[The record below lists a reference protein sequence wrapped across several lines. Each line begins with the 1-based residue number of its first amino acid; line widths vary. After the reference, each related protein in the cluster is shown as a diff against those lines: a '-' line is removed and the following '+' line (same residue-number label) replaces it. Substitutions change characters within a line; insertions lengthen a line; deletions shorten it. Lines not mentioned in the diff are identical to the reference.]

1 MAARHR
7 LVLLSVPLFL
17 ARGSLPEVASP
28 APLAVSLP
36 AVVSLA
42 RAPAFQ
48 PSAGGPELFS
58 RYPSLRRAVS
68 HVSLGSFPTPI
79 EGAGS
84 LAERLGIGAL
94 YVKRDDLSSSA
105 YGGSKV
111 RKLEFLLGE
120 ARARGAELVVT
131 TGSAG
136 SNQAVAT
143 AVHARALGIDA
154 LLLLAPEAPSDHVR
168 QNLLLSAE
176 AGAELRAVPSVSSA
190 VSSLARLTDRKHYF
204 IEPGGSSELGTLGF
218 VNAGLELAEQ
228 VRAGKMPRPD
238 YVYVALGTMGS
249 AVGLCIGF
257 KLARLDARIVA
268 VRASNPET
276 SSPRRF
282 HSLFANTVK
291 YLRKLDPELP
301 VLELGPRDVRIAG
314 GQLGAGYAR
323 PTRAAREAA
332 ELFAGHT
339 GAVLETTYTGKAF
352 AQLIADAPELSD
364 AVVVFWNSHASEV
377 RAPPPG
383 LYRALPAA
391 FRDYFHRSGR
401 GGGTRG
407 SAGAPPAEPVLP

>member
-1 MAARHR
+1 
-7 LVLLSVPLFL
+7 VLLSMPLIL
-17 ARGSLPEVASP
+17 GRGPLPGVGSA
-28 APLAVSLP
+28 APLGLSLP

-42 RAPAFQ
+42 RAPASL
-48 PSAGGPELFS
+48 PSAGRPELFS
-58 RYPSLRRAVS
+58 RYRSLKRAVS

-79 EGAGS
+79 EGAAA
-84 LAERLGIGAL
+84 LAARLGIGSL

-120 ARARGAELVVT
+120 ARARGAKLVIT

-143 AVHARALGIDA
+143 AVHARALGMDA

-168 QNLLLSAE
+168 RNLLLSAE
-176 AGAELRAVPSVSSA
+176 AGAELRAVRSVSSA
-190 VSSLARLTDRKHYF
+190 LSSLARLPRLTEPKYYF

-228 VRAGKMPRPD
+228 VRAGKLPRPD
-238 YVYVALGTMGS
+238 YVYLALGTMGS

-257 KLARLDARIVA
+257 KLAQLDARIVA

-276 SSPRRF
+276 SSLRRF
-282 HSLFANTVK
+282 HALFANTVK
-291 YLRKLDPELP
+291 YLRTLDPELP
-301 VLELGPRDVRIAG
+301 VLELDPRDVRIAG

-323 PTRAAREAA
+323 PTPAAREAA
-332 ELFAGHT
+332 ELFALHT

-377 RAPPPG
+377 RAPPAG
-383 LYRALPAA
+383 LYRALPPA

-401 GGGTRG
+401 GGGKRG